1 MFGFCSVHNVR
12 KQCYILQEMV
22 IKEPGSGYSVGGV
35 DPQTA
40 LQALKIKAKVG
51 RRARAKRDA
60 AAAMLVPLDR
70 DGQIHHTEDQF
81 LNEQEIVEDGVSV
94 KKEQV
99 NSYVRLLNEV

>member
-1 MFGFCSVHNVR
+1 
-12 KQCYILQEMV
+12 MV
-22 IKEPGSGYSVGGV
+22 IKEPGSGYSVGGI

-60 AAAMLVPLDR
+60 AAAMLVPLDG

-81 LNEQEIVEDGVSV
+81 LNEQEIVQEGVSV
-94 KKEQV
+94 KKELV
-99 NSYVRLLNEV
+99 NLYAFLWKCLKFSGLNKWSVFSLASIQF